1 MPVVGLYFIISGIK
15 KNSSWRAVFGVFILV
30 LSFILFFS
38 VGQAHADFTE
48 NFDDLATG
56 DLNGQ
61 GGWSVPTNPS
71 DYDIIGSGCRSANNC
86 GYRIT
91 TTGSDYAYVDIGEN
105 IENGEITTISF
116 YIKADTDNARRIG
129 LAISTSTAV
138 VPGTARFNMNTYK
151 AGCSINTEGASG
163 YRIYGS
169 ATSETFAS
177 GGFASGSFVFVELEI
192 NSLNHTCRARG
203 NSGAWRSSL
212 SYTTPVSD
220 MKYLMF
226 SIANGAT
233 VGRIDD
239 IFVDTV
245 AGWAGDGTQNL
256 SEIQIT
262 QPTVGSTTASKTFN
276 YEITGALDS
285 AFAPDYVDRITVS
298 FCSLTV
304 PEDDCEYDT
313 PFLEGTDFDWDSS
326 FQLTGTM
333 TVDNSALYLMTASF
347 VGEECDFWLFCEDR
361 VYKADMVQFMVASTT
376 ATAEEIIDALQGPQ
390 AVLNACE
397 DQDAGWVSAL
407 TGGAL
412 CKVLTFLFYPST
424 PSWSKAT
431 STIQLLKSR
440 APFGYF
446 YQLKTGYENITLTAS
461 TTPTL
466 TLVLPASVGG
476 NLTILSESNIKLYM
490 GTSTFNLL
498 YSFVEFVLW
507 VMFGFYIFRRVSGL
521 ANNVSSK

>member
-1 MPVVGLYFIISGIK
+1 VGLFFIVSGIK
-15 KNSSWRAVFGVFILV
+15 KNSSWRAVFGVFLLV

-38 VGQAHADFTE
+38 VGQAHAFIDDWTY
-48 NFDDLATG
+48 NFDSGYNNGNLSGQNSWTSSTIPQIQSTISQTASKAIKFPATSDTSHDVDRMSLTSLLGYADVYFRVYIYRHDDDTNDDAWLNFHVSTSGFGNVCGVKFEKDVDGNDIQLIAGGSLYDTGTQHVDDTWYQIDLHLNNTADTCQIAVNGGSWSTAQSNGNPGTITG
-56 DLNGQ
+56 MYLIRQQSGTQNRNFYIDSIYTD
-61 GGWSVPTNPS
+61 SVPIDENPWS
-71 DYDIIGSGCRSANNC
+71 
-86 GYRIT
+86 
-91 TTGSDYAYVDIGEN
+91 
-105 IENGEITTISF
+105 
-116 YIKADTDNARRIG
+116 
-129 LAISTSTAV
+129 
-138 VPGTARFNMNTYK
+138 
-151 AGCSINTEGASG
+151 
-163 YRIYGS
+163 
-169 ATSETFAS
+169 
-177 GGFASGSFVFVELEI
+177 
-192 NSLNHTCRARG
+192 
-203 NSGAWRSSL
+203 
-212 SYTTPVSD
+212 
-220 MKYLMF
+220 
-226 SIANGAT
+226 
-233 VGRIDD
+233 
-239 IFVDTV
+239 
-245 AGWAGDGTQNL
+245 GDGTQNL

-276 YEITGALDS
+276 YAITGALDS

-304 PEDDCEYDT
+304 PEDDCQYDT
-313 PFLEGTDFDWDSS
+313 PFLEGTDFNWDSS
-326 FQLTGTM
+326 FNLTGSM

-397 DQDAGWVSAL
+397 DEDAGWVSAL

-476 NLTILSESNIKLYM
+476 NLTILSEANIKLYM
-490 GTSTFNLL
+490 GDTTFNLL
-498 YSFVEFVLW
+498 YSFVELVLW
-507 VMFGFYIFRRVSGL
+507 VLFGFYIFRRVSGL